1 MAESERERRERE
13 ERERAQREHQQR
25 YGDYAWG
32 LPDEPVDVE
41 PDIDKPDMFARG
53 EQTSAEVEQEQVSDG
68 D

>member
-1 MAESERERRERE
+1 MCSTARDDEKTECDRAE
-13 ERERAQREHQQR
+13 AMQAQQR